1 MVDKAV
7 HYKQKKTQL
16 AQNIKKYYFNLLED
30 IKKSINILKFKNIK
44 FEIEKFNKISSILMI
59 GIYDTE
65 FAIYFI
71 DIKK

>member
-7 HYKQKKTQL
+7 NYKQKKTL
-16 AQNIKKYYFNLLED
+16 LVQNIGNYYFNFLED

-44 FEIEKFNKISSILMI
+44 FEIEKINKISSILMN
-59 GIYDTE
+59 GIYVTE
-65 FAIYFI
+65 FPMYFI